1 MGIGIIA
8 LFQLLF
14 LLIVGVCVLAAAI
27 SFAVRPSEHKLSIL
41 RPLSLGL
48 AFCAAGMICA
58 GAAAALAHAAGTAA
72 FPDAASARLLL
83 GGLAEAFVPGGLGFA
98 ILALAW
104 TSAAV
109 GFRRMK

>member
-14 LLIVGVCVLAAAI
+14 LLVVGLCVLAAAI
-27 SFAVRPSEHKLSIL
+27 SFTVRPSEHKLSIL

-48 AFCAAGMICA
+48 AFCAAGMICV
-58 GAAAALAHAAGTAA
+58 GAATALAHAADTAA
-72 FPDAASARLLL
+72 FPDTASVRLLL
-83 GGLAEAFVPGGLGFA
+83 GGLAEAFVPGGLGFSV
-98 ILALAW
+98 LALAW
-104 TSAAV
+104 TIAAI